1 MLATVAA
8 SRDAR
13 IKVPMPDPKAAER
26 HPGIDD
32 AVDMHAHFLP
42 PGYRA
47 ALEAAG
53 IDALDGMPTGI
64 PSWTTGSALALMDEA
79 GTTMAMLSISSPGVL
94 LTADDHQAARLARLV
109 NEAAAEIS
117 RAHPDRF
124 GFVATLPLPDVD
136 ASLAELDR
144 SAGELS
150 AGGVVLLTNYRGC
163 YLGDPR
169 FDPVFDELHR
179 RGSVVILHPTA
190 PCGGSSVAPGY
201 PPPLLEFIFE
211 TTRAVVNLA
220 LTRTVDRFPGI
231 RLVVPHGGAALPV
244 LVDRVDRV
252 GAALDRAAGRDRL
265 DVRDV
270 LRRMHYDVAGG
281 TPDGLLPGLLSM
293 VGPDRLLYGSDY
305 PFTPGSR
312 VLELAALLRATGL
325 LNAGERRSVLSG
337 NARRLLRR
345 DSRDTDSRDN
355 GGA

>member
-1 MLATVAA
+1 
-8 SRDAR
+8 
-13 IKVPMPDPKAAER
+13 
-26 HPGIDD
+26 
-32 AVDMHAHFLP
+32 
-42 PGYRA
+42 
-47 ALEAAG
+47 
-53 IDALDGMPTGI
+53 
-64 PSWTTGSALALMDEA
+64 
-79 GTTMAMLSISSPGVL
+79 
-94 LTADDHQAARLARLV
+94 
-109 NEAAAEIS
+109 
-117 RAHPDRF
+117 
-124 GFVATLPLPDVD
+124 
-136 ASLAELDR
+136 
-144 SAGELS
+144 
-150 AGGVVLLTNYRGC
+150 VLLTNYRGC

-190 PCGGSSVAPGY
+190 PCGGNSVAPGY
-201 PPPLLEFIFE
+201 PPPLVEFIFE

-312 VLELAALLRATGL
+312 VLELAALLRASL
-325 LNAGERRSVLSG
+325 LNAGERRRAERERTPAAAPRQPRHRRRRQRRRVMGQERRHGATRYPGSHRERAAGRSG
-337 NARRLLRR
+337 V
-345 DSRDTDSRDN
+345 
-355 GGA
+355 G